1 MEIKLDAEAAASIAS
16 AAIFDSL
23 SEEARDSVIKQAI
36 EHLLT
41 PVKNDRFSVGPGQ
54 TPLQTAFNQ
63 ALSTAAYKAVAD
75 KVAND
80 PQVTAKI
87 DELLGPLLNKALE
100 AEAENYDNSLS
111 DKLGSA
117 LGQWL
122 AEKARSQR

>member
-41 PVKNDRFSVGPGQ
+41 PEKDRMRTNHGQ

-63 ALSTAAYKAVAD
+63 ALNTAAYKAVAE
-75 KVAND
+75 KVSND

-87 DELLGPLLNKALE
+87 DELLGPLLLKAIE
-100 AEAENYDNSLS
+100 AEAEHYDNSLS

-122 AEKARSQR
+122 AEKARTR